1 MKRGDMQARIKLYRI
16 KSPQGPH
23 HIFNPGPDD
32 VILIRAVWAKHED
45 KATSGQWAMV
55 TQNVIIRKQF
65 IINHRQDLPED
76 MAVEYKGHIYTVFA
90 KPDLGT
96 DRMWTMLLVGRLG
109 QRENG
114 PEIFGL

>member
-1 MKRGDMQARIKLYRI
+1 MKRGDMQTRVKLYRI

-32 VILIRAVWAKHED
+32 VELIHEVWAKHED

-55 TQNVIIRKQF
+55 TQNTIIRKQF

-76 MAVEYKGHIYTVFA
+76 MAVGHRGQIYTVLA
-90 KPDLGT
+90 KSDLG
-96 DRMWTMLLVGRLG
+96 DDKKWTMLLAGRLG
-109 QRENG
+109 TVEG
-114 PEIFGL
+114 GTEIYGI